1 MPNTQTGPYPV
12 LFAKNT
18 TRARINLQTT
28 VGGTHFRRSLG
39 PGETKEVPWV
49 IAKSAGFHRLWL
61 DGKLEVSDKFD
72 FSTTLDELPPIGAGG
87 GPAQWEEIEGI
98 PEAFP
103 PAEHDQAWGNITGKP
118 AKFPPEDHTH
128 AWGDVT
134 GKPTTFAPANHSH
147 AITDVTGLQADLNG
161 KAASS
166 HDHTIANVT
175 NLQTELNG
183 KAASDHDHAIADVD
197 GLQSAL
203 NGKAASTHTHT
214 IANVTGLQDELD
226 AKVATTDSRLSDAR
240 PPTAHDHSWGDI
252 TDKPATFAPTIGT
265 SATTA
270 VAGNDSRLTDS
281 RTPKAHTHTW
291 AEITDPPT
299 IPDAAPVAEAQA
311 DSEAEDVAT
320 LVGEFNSLLAKLRAA
335 GIIAS

>member
-61 DGKLEVSDKFD
+61 DGKLEVSDRFD
-72 FSTTLDELPPIGAGG
+72 FSTTLDELPAIGASGDPVEWDEVEG
-87 GPAQWEEIEGI
+87 KPEE
-98 PEAFP
+98 FP
-103 PAEHDQAWGNITGKP
+103 PAEHTRSWDEITGKP
-118 AKFPPEDHTH
+118 EEFPPENHSHSWAQVTGKPTAFTPSSHDHTIAQVTNLQSTLDGKAASSHDHTIAQVTGLQDELDGKAASDHTH

-134 GKPTTFAPANHSH
+134 GKP
-147 AITDVTGLQADLNG
+147 
-161 KAASS
+161 
-166 HDHTIANVT
+166 
-175 NLQTELNG
+175 
-183 KAASDHDHAIADVD
+183 
-197 GLQSAL
+197 
-203 NGKAASTHTHT
+203 
-214 IANVTGLQDELD
+214 
-226 AKVATTDSRLSDAR
+226 
-240 PPTAHDHSWGDI
+240 
-252 TDKPATFAPTIGT
+252 ATFAPTIGT
-265 SATTA
+265 TATTA
-270 VAGNDSRLTDS
+270 VAGNDPRLTDS
-281 RTPKAHTHTW
+281 RTPTTHTHTW

-311 DSEAEDVAT
+311 DSTATDVEG
-320 LVGEFNSLLAKLRAA
+320 LVTDFNSLLAKLRAA